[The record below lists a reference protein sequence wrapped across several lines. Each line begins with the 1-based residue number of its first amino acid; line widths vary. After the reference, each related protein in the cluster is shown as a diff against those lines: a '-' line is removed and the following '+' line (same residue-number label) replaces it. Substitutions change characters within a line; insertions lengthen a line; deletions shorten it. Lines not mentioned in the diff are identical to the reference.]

1 MNPASANKTAA
12 TFADAGAHHLLAG
25 IKLSTFDAA
34 KHLLAGSQAAYNDEL
49 AKIAAC
55 GRD

>member
-1 MNPASANKTAA
+1 MHLATAA
-12 TFADAGAHHLLAG
+12 THDAGAHHLLAG

-34 KHLLAGSQAAYNDEL
+34 KHLLAGSQAAYDDEL

-55 GRD
+55 ARD